1 MAGVG
6 EAGAGRVL
14 RLPPSRGAAQGR
26 ESRLRGHR
34 GAWVWAVGGAE
45 TARRT
50 WKGWEVSVC
59 ARARGGGG
67 GPGERV
73 VL

>member
-1 MAGVG
+1 MQGVPRDCPQVEVLRRG
-6 EAGAGRVL
+6 GRVVSVDIEVPGF
-14 RLPPSRGAAQGR
+14 R
-26 ESRLRGHR
+26 
-34 GAWVWAVGGAE
+34 AVGGAE
-45 TARRT
+45 TARTT

-67 GPGERV
+67 GPRERV